1 MTGAL
6 ATTNGR
12 TSRATAGPP
21 RRRLAGPALFVGVG
35 LLLLLVAPAVLSPF
49 RLDLLGK
56 YLCYAIVA
64 VGIGLA
70 WGRGGMLTLGQ
81 GVFFGLGGY
90 AMGMHLKLR
99 EAGPGGLPDF
109 MVWSGVESLPAL
121 WRPFANP
128 VFALAMVVVLPVTV
142 AVLLG
147 LLVFRQRVRGAYFA
161 VLSQALAAAFVILL
175 VGQQGLTGGTNGLTN
190 FQMFYGLDLYQPG
203 DKRILYLVVVAVLG
217 VMFLLA
223 WQLSRSRFGQ
233 LLVAVRDGEDRV
245 RFLGYEPAV
254 VKTIAFAVSAG
265 MAGIAGALF
274 VPMVGLLSPA
284 NLGIVASL
292 ELLIGVAI
300 GGRFSLAGAVGGAL
314 LVNYAKTIFSE
325 ESADNWIYLQGAMF
339 VVVMIWAPRGLAGL
353 AADARAAVAHRR
365 RRTVPAA
372 ATATTPPGTSV
383 PDGSVDRVGPADA
396 PDPADVTEPLDDPA
410 AVERTGPGVPAVAAK
425 RGEESA

>member
-1 MTGAL
+1 MTAPAGGNGAV
-6 ATTNGR
+6 
-12 TSRATAGPP
+12 ATAPRSP
-21 RRRLAGPALFVGVG
+21 VEAAPRSPRMAAPDRRRLAGPALFVAVG
-35 LLLLLVAPAVLSPF
+35 LLLMVVAPVLLSPF

-56 YLCYAIVA
+56 YLCFAIVA

-128 VFALAMVVVLPVTV
+128 VFAIAMVVLLPVAV

-190 FQMFYGLDLYQPG
+190 FQMFFGLDLYQPA
-203 DKRILYLVVVAVLG
+203 DKRILYLVVVLVLG
-217 VMFLLA
+217 AMFLVA
-223 WQLSRSRFGQ
+223 WQLARSRFGQ

-254 VKTIAFAVSAG
+254 VKTIAFAVSAA

-353 AADARAAVAHRR
+353 AADARAAVADRR
-365 RRTVPAA
+365 LRRARPAAVPAPA
-372 ATATTPPGTSV
+372 ERAPTAPPGTAESN
-383 PDGSVDRVGPADA
+383 GSVG
-396 PDPADVTEPLDDPA
+396 T
-410 AVERTGPGVPAVAAK
+410 GVPAVAAE
-425 RGEESA
+425 RGEVGS